1 MPRFVY
7 NGVTV
12 EVSDE
17 TAAHL
22 SSDYKP
28 ADEKPAET
36 KATAKRS
43 SSKTSK

>member
-1 MPRFVY
+1 MARFTY

-28 ADEKPAET
+28 VEEKKAPAK
-36 KATAKRS
+36 KAAS
-43 SSKTSK
+43 SSKSTSK